1 MGLNCSRKLVCH
13 LLGKS
18 SALGRDKRK
27 VFAALVSGSDGSPG
41 HPVAGACKP
50 WGRVGWG
57 CSGEDHCWGGLPVV
71 LVVKNPPVSAGDR
84 SGFDPW
90 VRKIPW
96 RRAWQPT
103 PVFLP
108 GESHGQRKLAGCCPL
123 GHTES
128 DKTEAT
134 WHVVV

>member
-18 SALGRDKRK
+18 SALGRDKRR
-27 VFAALVSGSDGSPG
+27 VFAALVSRSDGSPG

-71 LVVKNPPVSAGDR
+71 LVVKNLPSDAGD
-84 SGFDPW
+84 
-90 VRKIPW
+90 VRDVGLIPELRRFPW
-96 RRAWQPT
+96 RRKWQPT

-108 GESHGQRKLAGCCPL
+108 GESHGQRKLAGYGP
-123 GHTES
+123 
-128 DKTEAT
+128 
-134 WHVVV
+134 